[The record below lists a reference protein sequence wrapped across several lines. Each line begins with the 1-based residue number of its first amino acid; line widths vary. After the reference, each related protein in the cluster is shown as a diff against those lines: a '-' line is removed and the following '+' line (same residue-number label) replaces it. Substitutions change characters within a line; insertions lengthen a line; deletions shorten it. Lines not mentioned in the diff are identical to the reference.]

1 MSSMTTRPLTTPRR
15 SVGAAILA
23 TWLVTAAWDFVCA
36 TMLSVFAYGS
46 TFSRLWQGVASTAI
60 GPAALTMGA
69 RGVAAG
75 LGLHLLVALVWSTLF
90 LLTLDASGALRR
102 AVARPGGAIGVATV

>member
-1 MSSMTTRPLTTPRR
+1 MWMNGR
-15 SVGAAILA
+15 SLSAAIVA

-36 TMLSVFAYGS
+36 SMLSVLAYGS

-60 GPAALTMGA
+60 GPRALTMGG

-75 LGLHLLVALVWSTLF
+75 LTLHLLVAFVWSSAFVVAVATS
-90 LLTLDASGALRR
+90 AALRR
-102 AVARPGGAIGVATV
+102 AIARPGGAI